1 MDAQVPAHF
10 ATTLKS
16 LGLLSVAR
24 DQNPPPYFVPHGEY
38 ALASNTAL
46 CRRLCNTVAE
56 QTGAFWTFTA
66 YTRLQNTPQIAPL
79 EPKADDPSF
88 WPAKNAALP
97 ADLLAQHGPT
107 VTRKLVAAHNYN
119 QAHNAYETARK
130 KYQKLHLQI
139 LDIRQNL
146 GFDDRGYV
154 AFVLK
159 ALRVDFPAFVENFFF
174 TPTTL
179 YVNEEE
185 RKKHT
190 FICAGSG
197 SGKSEAAKTLLHHYA
212 TKNTEPALVVLD
224 PHRKMADEI
233 ARFKAIND
241 QNRLVYISPGQ
252 YKDRHVSF
260 NPFDFGSKDEMGLDQ
275 AQEQFVTAL
284 AQIMGKDFTD
294 TQEALLFPIMG
305 VLFHRDGSDFRD
317 LVRFMD
323 DTRNSDLVAYGRN
336 HLPNEIDRDFF
347 KHNFHLENFDS
358 SKKALGYRLNK
369 AIRSPVVREFLC
381 NPTTVDLPAEIEA
394 GKVIVFSFHQKDQ
407 GQVAVEFIGQL
418 VTAFLVSYVMRRPD
432 RSRPIHLFADEC
444 HYFVSPA
451 IERIMGETRK
461 YDLYATLI
469 TQGLEQL
476 GRPLES
482 ALTRNCKNYLI
493 GRSPGQ
499 TSDKVAKLIPDL
511 SSEDVQALPDLT
523 FYQVQL
529 DRPPVKTKISY
540 VGHRHGLDA
549 ENWRAVQQRQR
560 DAYYWPKDAPAP
572 ENEQALE
579 RRSDSLT
586 AANQTRQHHPPT
598 GRRPAVPSGPLDQKE
613 I

>member
-1 MDAQVPAHF
+1 MDARVPMHLETA
-10 ATTLKS
+10 LKQA
-16 LGLLSVAR
+16 GLLSVAPG
-24 DQNPPPYFVPHGEY
+24 DPPPPQFVPHGHY
-38 ALASNTAL
+38 ALADNAAL

-79 EPKADDPSF
+79 EPKADDPAL
-88 WPAKNAALP
+88 WPAPNAPLP
-97 ADLLAQHGPT
+97 PALLAKHGHAK
-107 VTRKLVAAHNYN
+107 TRQLVAAYN
-119 QAHNAYETARK
+119 LTHARNAYEAARK
-130 KYQKLHLQI
+130 KYQELQLQI
-139 LDIRQNL
+139 LDIRQNF

-154 AFVLK
+154 DFVLK
-159 ALRVDFPAFVENFFF
+159 TLRLAFPAFVESFFF

-190 FICAGSG
+190 FICAASG
-197 SGKSEAAKTLLHHYA
+197 SGKSEAAKALLHHYA
-212 TKNTEPALVVLD
+212 TKNTEPAIVVLD

-241 QNRLVYISPGQ
+241 QERLVYISPGQ
-252 YKDRHVSF
+252 YKNRHVSF
-260 NPFDFGSKDEMGLDQ
+260 NPFDFGSKDEMELDQ

-284 AQIMGKDFTD
+284 SQIMGKEFTD

-323 DTRNSDLVAYGRN
+323 DTRNGDLVAYGRQ

-347 KHNFHLENFDS
+347 KHSFHLENFDS

-418 VTAFLVSYVMRRPD
+418 VTAFLVSYAMRRPD

-493 GRSPGQ
+493 GRSPGS
-499 TSDKVAKLIPDL
+499 TSKKLAELIPDL
-511 SSEDVQALPDLT
+511 SSDEVQALPDLT

-529 DRPPVKTKISY
+529 DRPPVKTKIPY
-540 VGHRHGLDA
+540 VGNRHGLSAD
-549 ENWRAVQQRQR
+549 EWHAVRERQR
-560 DAYYWPKDAPAP
+560 DAYYWLKDAPAP
-572 ENEQALE
+572 ESEQALE
-579 RRSDSLT
+579 RRPDSLS
-586 AANQTRQHHPPT
+586 AANKARQHHAPT
-598 GRRPAVPSGPLDQKE
+598 GRRPAVPSGPFDQKE
-613 I
+613 V